1 MDEAQFAPAFS
12 GCKRAA
18 KRGCDDSRLA
28 TKRKTEGKV
37 EQYPAMVILGINA
50 YHANASAAIVVD
62 GRLIAAVE
70 EERLNRVKYA
80 AGLPARAIRSCLEAT
95 GAQLTDIDHIA
106 VPRDP
111 WARLATKL
119 RFAVRMPRFALD
131 RVRVMRRFSG
141 IREDLA
147 SAFEMD
153 PQRVRAA
160 FHRIE
165 HHTAHMASAFFVSPF
180 DSAAILSADGLGDFA
195 SAMWAAGHGPQ
206 MQILGEVT
214 FPHSLGMFYTALT
227 QYLGFWKFG
236 DEYKVMGLAA
246 YGQPEFLD
254 EFRRIVRVDGG
265 MAFRLGLD
273 YFSHQTEGPDMTWR
287 DADRTP
293 VLGRL
298 FSPYL
303 EKRLGPARKD
313 GEPLSP
319 RHHNLAASMQA
330 ALEEVMISLW
340 KTLAEQTR
348 QKALCLAGGVAFNC
362 VANGR
367 IFNQTPFER
376 VFVQPAAGDAGLS
389 VGAAFYVAHQLLHRR
404 REFVMEHAYWG
415 PAFSASEIR
424 EAVDRLEMPA
434 EGVRVSEFE
443 EQPLLDSTARA
454 IADGKVV
461 GWYQGAAEWGP
472 RALGNRSILA
482 DPRRAE
488 MKEILNRR
496 IKHREAFRPFAPSIL
511 EEATGDYFEQTHPSP
526 FMTFAYP
533 VRSDKRSFIPA
544 PTHVDGTARLQTVS
558 RTANPLY
565 WKLLRKLGELTGV
578 PVVLNTSFNDNE
590 PIVCRPEEALNCFRR
605 TQMDVLVL
613 GNLFLEKKTASAPVG
628 EAAEGIAEPTA

>member
-1 MDEAQFAPAFS
+1 MI
-12 GCKRAA
+12 
-18 KRGCDDSRLA
+18 
-28 TKRKTEGKV
+28 
-37 EQYPAMVILGINA
+37 ILGINA

-80 AGLPARAIRSCLEAT
+80 AGLPARAIQWCLDAA
-95 GAQLTDIDHIA
+95 GAKLTDVDRIA
-106 VPRDP
+106 IPRDP
-111 WARLATKL
+111 WARIGTKL
-119 RFAVRMPRFALD
+119 RFAARMPRFAFD
-131 RVRVMRRFSG
+131 RFRVMRRFSG

-147 SAFEMD
+147 QAFELD
-153 PQRVRAA
+153 PQKIGAV

-165 HHTAHMASAFFVSPF
+165 HHTAHMASAFFVSPYEE
-180 DSAAILSADGLGDFA
+180 AAVLSADGLGDFA
-195 SAMWAAGHGPQ
+195 SAMWALGRGPQ
-206 MQILGEVT
+206 MQTLGEVA

-254 EFRRIVRVDGG
+254 EFRRIVHADAKN
-265 MAFRLGLD
+265 AFRLGLE
-273 YFSHQTEGPDMTWR
+273 YFWHQSEGPEMTWR

-303 EKRLGPARKD
+303 EKRLGPARKH
-313 GEPLSP
+313 GEPLGP
-319 RHHNLAASMQA
+319 RHYNLAASMQA
-330 ALEEVMISLW
+330 ALEEVLTSLW
-340 KTLAEQTR
+340 NDLARKTH

-362 VANGR
+362 LANGKVFDR
-367 IFNQTPFER
+367 SPFER

-389 VGAAFYVAHQLLHRR
+389 VGAAFAVYHQLLHRPR
-404 REFVMEHAYWG
+404 QFVMEHAYWG
-415 PAFSASEIR
+415 PAFSSSDLRAALDRSEIS
-424 EAVDRLEMPA
+424 ADRAGIA
-434 EGVRVSEFE
+434 ELQER
-443 EQPLLDSTARA
+443 PLLEATARA
-454 IADGKVV
+454 VADGKIV

-488 MKEILNRR
+488 MKDVLNRR
-496 IKHREAFRPFAPSIL
+496 IKHRESFRPFAPSII
-511 EEATGDYFEQTHPSP
+511 EEAVGEYFERSHPSP

-533 VRSDKRSFIPA
+533 VRHEKRSVIPA

-558 RTANPLY
+558 RAANPLF
-565 WKLLRKLGELTGV
+565 WKLLRAVGDLTGV

-590 PIVCRPEEALNCFRR
+590 PIVCRPEEAIDCFRR

-613 GNLFLEKKTASAPVG
+613 GSYFLEKKSAALNGQTAD
-628 EAAEGIAEPTA
+628 EGFAGRTA